1 MTEERLSLGRAGE
14 EAAVSYLQKKGMR
27 IVERNFR
34 CRVGEL
40 DIVARD
46 GLYLVFVEVRTVAG
60 TAFGTPQES
69 VDGKKKHK
77 LRQVAMYYIQRNK
90 AACQPARFDVVGVV
104 MSQAG
109 SVLKIDHIV
118 NAF

>member
-14 EAAVSYLQKKGMR
+14 EAAVRYLQKKGMR
-27 IVERNFR
+27 MVERNFR
-34 CRVGEL
+34 CRMGEL

-46 GLYLVFVEVRTVAG
+46 GPYLVFVEVRTVTG
-60 TAFGTPQES
+60 IAFGTAQES
-69 VDGKKKHK
+69 VDGKKKRK
-77 LRQVAMYYIQRNK
+77 LRQVAMYYIQCNK

-104 MSQAG
+104 MNQAG
-109 SVLKIDHIV
+109 SVLRIDHIV